1 MEKALHKLKC
11 SARIREKEIT
21 RGHQA
26 LPQLFS
32 LFASSEHL
40 SIVIWK
46 MSKALDVDRCPAR
59 DLARH
64 WEKSAAGFK

>member
-1 MEKALHKLKC
+1 VN
-11 SARIREKEIT
+11 SIT
-21 RGHQA
+21 LV
-26 LPQLFS
+26 LPYSQNPTFS
-32 LFASSEHL
+32 SSNNCHGESTSQIEVQREHL

-64 WEKSAAGFK
+64 